1 MNGVSFQV
9 TTSGMEA
16 ALARLNRLSSLDK
29 HELMDGLGRLG
40 QMQTRR
46 RLEVEKTSPDG
57 AAWKKTVEGRGALFV
72 DGTHLSRSIDYISGE
87 TEARWGSGVVYAR
100 IHQFGGVITPVKGK
114 CLAFNLGG
122 KKVFAKKVTIPAR
135 AYVGMSEAN
144 KTDMVLTAWEFID
157 KVLQ

>member
-1 MNGVSFQV
+1 MARRGRKRSRAAARCSSTARIFRAAS
-9 TTSGMEA
+9 TTSP
-16 ALARLNRLSSLDK
+16 ARP
-29 HELMDGLGRLG
+29 
-40 QMQTRR
+40 RR
-46 RLEVEKTSPDG
+46 AG
-57 AAWKKTVEGRGALFV
+57 APAW
-72 DGTHLSRSIDYISGE
+72 ID
-87 TEARWGSGVVYAR
+87 AR

-135 AYVGMSEAN
+135 PYVGMSEAN

>member
-16 ALARLNRLSSLDK
+16 ALSRLNRLSSLDK

-46 RLEVEKTSPDG
+46 RLEVEKTSPGG
-57 AAWKKTVEGRGALFV
+57 AEWKKTTDGRAALFV
-72 DGTHLSRSIDYISGE
+72 GGTHLSRSIDYISGE
-87 TEARWGSGVVYAR
+87 TEARWGSGWIGAR
-100 IHQFGGVITPVKGK
+100 IHQFGGVIVPVNAK
-114 CLAFNLGG
+114 CLAFKIGAQTL
-122 KKVFAKKVTIPAR
+122 FRKKVTIPAR
-135 AYVGMSEAN
+135 PYVGMSEAN

-157 KVLQ
+157 KVLH